1 MAQAQMDLSSPRCF
15 RGKEIA
21 KSLQC
26 CLTFSVWDCQML
38 QDTGAW
44 DNPIS
49 QGLALFQAVLG
60 HLVKSTCE
68 FLPEYY
74 FPNVLHKSR
83 FSICRWPTLI
93 SSPLLP
99 VPHRELQKVRELT
112 LIEIGTPNSPVVPV
126 DYIYLWAP
134 PLPSTSP
141 SFSLSAFK
149 LVVVKLEHASEL

>member
-26 CLTFSVWDCQML
+26 CLSLSVWDCQML

-44 DNPIS
+44 DKPVS
-49 QGLALFQAVLG
+49 QGLVLFQAVLG

-68 FLPEYY
+68 FLPDYY
-74 FPNVLHKSR
+74 FLNVPHKSG
-83 FSICRWPTLI
+83 FSICRWPTVI
-93 SSPLLP
+93 SSTLLP

-112 LIEIGTPNSPVVPV
+112 LTETGKPNSPIGPAGTVTFEHLLRPQH
-126 DYIYLWAP
+126 L
-134 PLPSTSP
+134 PLSHPRP
-141 SFSLSAFK
+141 LI
-149 LVVVKLEHASEL
+149 